1 MAKEL
6 FIPKLGQT
14 VEEVRLVRYLV
25 ADGAKVD
32 QGQEVLEVE
41 TDKAVFAVEAPA
53 KGFIH
58 FGPYKE
64 DTVLAVLTVIAT
76 VGKADEKF
84 SPAGASVET
93 APVEVVKP
101 AESVSE
107 TNPQS
112 QTSNPTKVFASPRAK
127 KLAAEEKVDL
137 SKVTPTGGGGV
148 RVAERDVIA
157 YLAEAPKATPIAERM
172 AAEAGIDLRTLSGSG
187 AGGIITKED
196 VERRRCA
203 GDAARETL
211 RGSGGEEVKAAV
223 ATVAPATSVAPVAQ
237 ATPAISAVPATA
249 AQEVVQ
255 RIPLKGIKG
264 IIAERMAASAHT
276 VARVTLFMDV
286 DATEFVALRE
296 RLKAKV
302 SESWGFAPG
311 YNDLLIRVVAV
322 ALRKYPYM
330 NARITPDAVE
340 YLGPIHVGMA
350 VDTDRG
356 LLVPVVRNADQKNL
370 RQIGG
375 ELREMVDRARK
386 GRSLPTDFGGTFTI
400 TSLGPMDVDG
410 FTPIINVPEAAI
422 LGVGRIADKPVIYN
436 GQIAARKMMTLSL
449 AFDHRVTDGAPA
461 AKFLKTI
468 KELVEE
474 PYLLL
479 AE

>member
-14 VEEVRLVRYLV
+14 VEEVRLVRFLV
-25 ADGAKVD
+25 EDGAKVD
-32 QGQEVLEVE
+32 QGQEVVEVE
-41 TDKAVFAVEAPA
+41 TDKAVFAVESPA
-53 KGFIH
+53 KGYIH
-58 FGPYKE
+58 FGPFKE
-64 DTVLAVLTVIAT
+64 DTVQPVLTVIAT
-76 VGKADEKF
+76 IGKVDEKF
-84 SPAGASVET
+84 APEVAEVQRSGGEEETQGASA
-93 APVEVVKP
+93 APV
-101 AESVSE
+101 A
-107 TNPQS
+107 
-112 QTSNPTKVFASPRAK
+112 TSNLQSPISNPAKIFASPRAK
-127 KLAAEEKVDL
+127 KLAGEEHVDL

-172 AAEAGIDLRTLSGSG
+172 AAEAGIDLRTLTGTG
-187 AGGIITKED
+187 AGGAITKED
-196 VERRRCA
+196 VERVVAQKRRYA
-203 GDAARETL
+203 GEEETL
-211 RGSGGEEVKAAV
+211 RGRGGAEEKTPAAPV
-223 ATVAPATSVAPVAQ
+223 TPVAPVVPV
-237 ATPAISAVPATA
+237 TPG
-249 AQEVVQ
+249 QEVVQ

-276 VARVTLFMDV
+276 VARVTMFMDV
-286 DATEFVALRE
+286 DASEFVALRE

-302 SESWGFAPG
+302 SEAWGFAPG

-330 NARITPDAVE
+330 NARITADAIE

-370 RQIGG
+370 HQIGA
-375 ELREMVDRARK
+375 ELRELVDRARK
-386 GRSLPTDFGGTFTI
+386 SRSLPTDFGGTFTI

-422 LGVGRIADKPVIYN
+422 LGVGRIADKPVIYK

-468 KELVEE
+468 KELIEE

>member
-14 VEEVRLVRYLV
+14 VEEVRLVRLLV
-25 ADGAKVD
+25 EDGAKVD
-32 QGQEVLEVE
+32 QGQEVIEVE
-41 TDKAVFAVEAPA
+41 TDKAVFAVESPA
-53 KGFIH
+53 KGYIH
-58 FGPYKE
+58 FGPFKE
-64 DTVLAVLTVIAT
+64 DTVLPVLTVVAT
-76 VGKADEKF
+76 IGKADEKF
-84 SPAGASVET
+84 APEGGASAGAIA
-93 APVEVVKP
+93 APADAAPAP
-101 AESVSE
+101 AEQPAQPAVSAA
-107 TNPQS
+107 PAAAAAPS
-112 QTSNPTKVFASPRAK
+112 KVFASPRAK
-127 KLAAEEKVDL
+127 KLAAEEHVDL

-172 AAEAGIDLRTLSGSG
+172 AAEAGIDLRSLTGSG
-187 AGGIITKED
+187 AGGAITKED
-196 VERRRCA
+196 VQKAVEKKR
-203 GDAARETL
+203 
-211 RGSGGEEVKAAV
+211 GGEEGKAL
-223 ATVAPATSVAPVAQ
+223 VAPIAPIAPTVPAAPVA
-237 ATPAISAVPATA
+237 PG
-249 AQEVVQ
+249 QEVVQ
-255 RIPLKGIKG
+255 RIPLKGVRG

-302 SESWGFAPG
+302 SEAWGFAPG
-311 YNDLLIRVVAV
+311 YNDLLIRVAAV

-330 NARITPDAVE
+330 NARITADAIE
-340 YLGPIHVGMA
+340 ILGPVHVGMA

-370 RQIGG
+370 HQIGS
-375 ELREMVDRARK
+375 ELRELVDRARK
-386 GRSLPTDFGGTFTI
+386 GRSLPTDFGGSFTI

-422 LGVGRIADKPVIYN
+422 LGVGRIADKPVIYK
-436 GQIAARKMMTLSL
+436 GEVAARKMMTLSL

-468 KELVEE
+468 KELIEE